1 MEFSNGKSFSCI
13 SSVFQL
19 MFPVISPIDFSAPIS
34 FNTSYLLKVTKFLVK
49 ISQFESLVTTEQRIL
64 VYKLFLSLNIP
75 DSSLFFVEKLQPPP
89 SRKKSP
95 PSLPATPPL
104 KTEVLSSPPF
114 LNLAGCST
122 PKIEPY

>member
-89 SRKKSP
+89 LEKSR
-95 PSLPATPPL
+95 PPL
-104 KTEVLSSPPF
+104 CQQLP
-114 LNLAGCST
+114 L
-122 PKIEPY
+122 